1 MNKPIL
7 VPNWSYLGYKAAYI
21 MKMLQWGLRDRPI
34 GTMRVLFISIVSIVV
49 LFVVLLI
56 SRLWGMGQQYPDF
69 QHPFFEG
76 TPSPLIIVKVKSEK
90 DLQEAYQ
97 QKPDA
102 AFWLDVETTKDQ
114 KIIVFSRDLKAK
126 EMSIEAYHGPKSLA
140 YPFQQLQNMHPEIR
154 ELRELLTKFPAQK
167 FVLNILDNVTGIH
180 TGLIDELKGLAPEKR
195 ILVQSNYNVI
205 LTSVKELEPFWLYG
219 CSQADLMRF
228 LTFESMWVLPA
239 TPFKGDVYIAP
250 FILVGRAAFHE
261 STLEEVRR
269 RHKKII
275 LGPALDKKEFDDAT
289 RLKADAILVENLSD
303 YLEWSRP

>member
-1 MNKPIL
+1 
-7 VPNWSYLGYKAAYI
+7 
-21 MKMLQWGLRDRPI
+21 
-34 GTMRVLFISIVSIVV
+34 MRVLFISLVSVVV
-49 LFVVLLI
+49 LFIVLLT
-56 SRLWGMGQQYPDF
+56 SRLWGLGQQYPEF

-76 TPSPLIIVKVKSEK
+76 TSSPLIIVKVKSEK
-90 DLQEAYQ
+90 ELQEAHQ
-97 QKPDA
+97 QRPDA
-102 AFWLDVETTKDQ
+102 AFWLDVETTKDD
-114 KIIVFSRDLKAK
+114 KIIVFAHTLNSK
-126 EMSIEAYHGPKSLA
+126 EMSIEAYHGPKPLA

-154 ELRELLTKFPAQK
+154 ELRDIVAKFPAQK

-180 TGLIDELKGLAPEKR
+180 TGLIETLKGLSPEKR

-250 FILVGRAAFHE
+250 FILVGRPAFHE
-261 STLEEVRR
+261 NTLEELRR

-275 LGPALDKKEFDDAT
+275 LGPALDKKEFDDAI
-289 RLKADAILVENLSD
+289 RLKSDAIIVEKLSD